1 MARTMTGKVVSNSM
15 QKTVVVAVEALKTH
29 PIYKKQYKTTA
40 RFHAHDET
48 DALSVGTLVE
58 IAETRPMSRMKRFTV
73 VRTID
78 SPAEVAAKAK
88 KAAAKKEAK
97 S

>member
-1 MARTMTGKVVSNSM
+1 MARTMIGKVASNSM
-15 QKTVVVAVEALKTH
+15 QKTVVVTVEALKTH

-48 DALSVGTLVE
+48 NELPVGTMVE

-73 VRTID
+73 VRTLD
-78 SPAEVAAKAK
+78 APGAGEK
-88 KAAAKKEAK
+88 KSKKTTKKEDQ

>member
-1 MARTMTGKVVSNSM
+1 MARTMIGKVASNSM
-15 QKTVVVAVEALKTH
+15 QKTVVVTVEALKTH

-48 DALSVGTLVE
+48 NELPVGTMVE

-73 VRTID
+73 VRTLD
-78 SPAEVAAKAK
+78 APGAGEK
-88 KAAAKKEAK
+88 KPKKAAKKEDQ